1 MSDADSTS
9 RRRPPTIDL
18 TAKEVA
24 SSGPDPKPDSEAASP
39 QSKPEPVEEPA
50 AGAGETP
57 PEVHAGNSTGRAARY
72 GVGAVVG
79 VIGAA
84 AIAAALWFAGVL
96 PVQIEPA
103 PQSAAAP
110 PRTEAAPSTTPVPA
124 TQTAS
129 TLSDEISGRL
139 DRIEQALQGPP
150 RTDAALAGRVAGA
163 EAQAK
168 ALNDSLAALTRRVD
182 ELAAAAQTAVAQA
195 KSAADAAKEVAKTA
209 AASAQ
214 QSSVQ
219 RSDIETVESRVA
231 ALQSAMKSLEAALA
245 QRASSTN
252 ADDRV
257 MRLAIAAE
265 ALRATVE
272 RGAPFAAE
280 LAAVKTLGADPKA
293 TTALEPF
300 AGQGLTSTA
309 VLVREFT
316 ALVPALDRATEPP
329 TSDTSLWAALESRA
343 RRLVRIT
350 PIDAAGQPAGNDPSA
365 LIARLK
371 ADVARG
377 DIDGALA
384 EIAKLPDEARAL
396 AQAWADKAAARQAA
410 LAESRRISAEAL
422 STLARPESR

>member
-24 SSGPDPKPDSEAASP
+24 SSGPDPRPDSEAASP
-39 QSKPEPVEEPA
+39 QSKPEPVEESA
-50 AGAGETP
+50 ASAGETP
-57 PEVHAGNSTGRAARY
+57 PDVQAGSSTGRAARY
-72 GVGAVVG
+72 VVGAVVG

-110 PRTEAAPSTTPVPA
+110 PRTEAAPGTSPVPA

-129 TLSDEISGRL
+129 TVPDEISGRL

-182 ELAAAAQTAVAQA
+182 ELAGAAQTAVAQA
-195 KSAADAAKEVAKTA
+195 KSAADAAKEAVKNA
-209 AASAQ
+209 AASTQ

-219 RSDIETVESRVA
+219 RSDIEAVESRVA
-231 ALQSAMKSLEAALA
+231 ALQTAMKSLEAALA

-293 TTALEPF
+293 TTALEPL
-300 AGQGLTSTA
+300 AAQGLISTA

-350 PIDAAGQPAGNDPSA
+350 PVDAAGQPAGNDPAA

-410 LAESRRISAEAL
+410 LAEGRRISAEAL